1 MDKKKILIVDDE
13 KDILLMLEKRLTG
26 AGYSVFTADNGFDAL
41 TLAKSKHP
49 DLIIL
54 DIIMPTMEGSEVAAK
69 LKENPLTKNIP
80 VIFLTAIL
88 SKDEELSKKHM
99 IADNIIFAK
108 PFDPEELLS
117 YINELM
123 LNAATS

>member
-13 KDILLMLEKRLTG
+13 KDILLTLGKRLTA
-26 AGYSVFTADNGFDAL
+26 AGYSVLTADNGVDAL

-88 SKDEELSKKHM
+88 SKEEELNKKHM
-99 IADNIIFAK
+99 IADHIIFAK
-108 PFDPEELLS
+108 PFDSEELLS
-117 YINELM
+117 YINEFM
-123 LNAATS
+123 LNMTAS